1 MKKMVLCIIAL
12 VLCAMSV
19 NAQRV
24 VDARRVENLNGKFYV
39 MLDTFRV
46 EVAPLIYKIIEAE
59 PTKYCLLE
67 AGDTKSFFKRSAL
80 EEPSMR
86 YVFEVK
92 EATLEN
98 DVPVVHMTNGY
109 KFADTDLAWL
119 AVLPGQHVQI
129 SRYLGL
135 TRELIIF
142 ETVSRDTPLTNDITA
157 EQASAPAKS
166 RLQQMVKEVQEKAK
180 AKATKAAEEDVAQ
193 VAQAAPAANKPM
205 TITFGGRK

>member
-1 MKKMVLCIIAL
+1 MKKMVLAIIAMMMC
-12 VLCAMSV
+12 VCEM
-19 NAQRV
+19 NAQYV
-24 VDARRVENLNGKFYV
+24 VDARRVENMNGKFYV

-59 PTKYCLLE
+59 PQEYCLLK
-67 AGDTKSFFKRSAL
+67 AGDTQSFFKRSAL